1 MLSPFSP
8 YIIFGQT
15 RRDKNINNFLKI
27 EKKKEELIFLLL
39 ITIPSRD
46 HLLTTTR
53 QNLDKTPI
61 YLRCNTD
68 KTPITFARE
77 LTRS

>member
-8 YIIFGQT
+8 YIIWGQT

-46 HLLTTTR
+46 HLLRTT
-53 QNLDKTPI
+53 
-61 YLRCNTD
+61 
-68 KTPITFARE
+68 
-77 LTRS
+77 